1 MTDER
6 NSRPAGEAKDGREGS
21 GGFGGDGEGLPL
33 AIFEGSG
40 EAAED
45 DAAVAFDGKA
55 VSPVGGRM
63 VPGGTRN
70 RHLSMQ
76 REMPAAV
83 KMLMVSV
90 ATRSAMRPSTKR
102 PVSSIKAETPP
113 RWWSNYRHG
122 LGFGRREHLEQREE

>member
-1 MTDER
+1 M
-6 NSRPAGEAKDGREGS
+6 
-21 GGFGGDGEGLPL
+21 

-40 EAAED
+40 GAAED
-45 DAAVAFDGKA
+45 DAAVAFDGKSSEPSGWEDGA
-55 VSPVGGRM
+55 GRDEKPTPL
-63 VPGGTRN
+63 VNADTE
-70 RHLSMQ
+70 

-102 PVSSIKAETPP
+102 PVSSIKAETP
-113 RWWSNYRHG
+113 RWWNNYRHG

>member
-1 MTDER
+1 M
-6 NSRPAGEAKDGREGS
+6 KDGREGS
-21 GGFGGDGEGLPL
+21 GGFGGDGKCLPL

-40 EAAED
+40 RAAED
-45 DAAVAFDGKA
+45 DAAVAFDGKT
-55 VSPVGGRM
+55 VGGR
-63 VPGGTRN
+63 VLPGGTRN

-90 ATRSAMRPSTKR
+90 ATRSAMRSSTKR

-113 RWWSNYRHG
+113 PVVEQLPAWSWIRTA
-122 LGFGRREHLEQREE
+122 RAS